1 MDTDYLIRLAQA
13 HESFR
18 RPELE
23 ALSSLANLPCKIV
36 EYAENSPF
44 CIVRFDFPSTSS
56 SPLLPL
62 SQTPPSPSSA
72 PSAPSLPS
80 ASAKPT
86 KTTSASL
93 DDSVPSSIQNGTT
106 AHDHDHHSK
115 HTTNNVRTAIDQRVR
130 AFEARSI
137 LSKGI
142 YEIWGQGTNYDEL
155 HRDVAKRSRH
165 LWELYKHHS
174 FKFVIDCYGSSQDAE
189 QQRRIINSFS
199 YLGLEGDIKMKNPD
213 VEFCVMEEWLPLDHT
228 TDQPTDQPT
237 DQTTT
242 SPTDQSQTET
252 TTTTTIT
259 TTTTTNNNTERLIDR
274 VARTTRRR
282 VLLTRKIGTSQ
293 RWLREKHD
301 LKKRPYISTTSMDA
315 ELALV
320 TANIALASPGKIFL
334 DPFVGTGGFMVAA
347 AELGAWVLG
356 SDIDGRS
363 YRGKGTGLD
372 KGVGANFKKYGLTHL
387 FGDCISSDLTNTPFR
402 KSSSRSQSQSQQQQP
417 TKNNGGGGRWLDGI
431 VCDPPYGVREGLK
444 VLGARPRKSVV
455 AAAAAAENGAEVTSS
470 DASAAPK
477 EIFVDGVPAHKLPGY
492 VAPKKPYSF
501 SKMLDDILDF
511 AADTLVDG
519 GRLAFWMPSVNEN
532 EAGEEEVTVIP
543 QHPLLELKHECVQRF
558 NRWSRRLLV
567 YERRP
572 DSVGLPCRQEKV
584 VDVNGTG
591 TSTGHTADE
600 LNPFRRRYF
609 QPFMV
614 DRS

>member
-1 MDTDYLIRLAQA
+1 MDTDYVIRLAQA

-23 ALSSLANLPCKIV
+23 ALSTLANLPCKVV
-36 EYAENSPF
+36 EYAEKSPF
-44 CIVRFDFPSTSS
+44 CIVRFDFPSSTSS
-56 SPLLPL
+56 SQLSPL
-62 SQTPPSPSSA
+62 SPSSS
-72 PSAPSLPS
+72 PSIPSLPSLPSSLPS

-86 KTTSASL
+86 TTSASL
-93 DDSVPSSIQNGTT
+93 DDSVPSSTQNGTT
-106 AHDHDHHSK
+106 THDHCSF
-115 HTTNNVRTAIDQRVR
+115 NNVRATIDQRVR

-165 LWELYKHHS
+165 LWDLYKHHS
-174 FKFVIDCYGSSQDAE
+174 FKFVIDCYGSSQDAD

-213 VEFCVMEEWLPLDHT
+213 VEFAVMEEWLPLDQST
-228 TDQPTDQPT
+228 TDQTE
-237 DQTTT
+237 
-242 SPTDQSQTET
+242 TET
-252 TTTTTIT
+252 TTSTTTP
-259 TTTTTNNNTERLIDR
+259 NNTVDESLIDR

-282 VLLTRKIGTSQ
+282 VFLTRKIGTSQ

-402 KSSSRSQSQSQQQQP
+402 KSGRGQ
-417 TKNNGGGGRWLDGI
+417 TKNDGSGRWLDGI

-455 AAAAAAENGAEVTSS
+455 AAAAAAAENGTEVTSS

-572 DSVGLPCRQEKV
+572 DSEGLPCRQDKV
-584 VDVNGTG
+584 IDVNGTG
-591 TSTGHTADE
+591 TSISTGHTADE

-609 QPFMV
+609 QPFMA